1 MTKIYR
7 GMPGGQVTVE
17 DGGKVTVLPPFDSTR
32 VDFAWGNSN
41 AGASHLSLAL
51 AESVLGN
58 REEAVRFYQRL
69 KHRTVM
75 LWPKAGQ
82 WSISEKDILSHI
94 DDMRQ
99 NERMSAQAKAMVAQ
113 QPAPVVYE
121 GGTGI
126 GGIPIKRSQQDSGPG
141 PVVAQERRQEP
152 VSASSGSAAVTPR
165 IDAIVHHGQPIERSD
180 GMVVQQFGAVIP
192 DDWPEKVDGFRATS
206 GDFVTGTRLVYCLVL
221 CGCYNWQDAAQV
233 PEERLRGIP
242 QWGDAMMAEMMEV
255 FAKRNITYVVKEKR
269 QQLLAS
275 ALAKLTP
282 EEKEAIGL
290 S

>member
-126 GGIPIKRSQQDSGPG
+126 GGIPIKRSQQDGGPG
-141 PVVAQERRQEP
+141 HVVAQERRQEP
-152 VSASSGSAAVTPR
+152 ASVPMPLAAMWTYPESKSSHGSPM
-165 IDAIVHHGQPIERSD
+165 ER
-180 GMVVQQFGAVIP
+180 GEAIP
-192 DDWPEKVDGFRATS
+192 DDWPEKVDGFPATA

-221 CGCYNWQDAAQV
+221 CGCYSWQDAAQV
-233 PEERLRGIP
+233 PEERLRAIP
-242 QWGDAMMAEMMEV
+242 QWGDALMAEMMEV
-255 FAKRNITYVVKEKR
+255 LAKRNITYVVKEKR
-269 QQLLAS
+269 QQLMAS

-282 EEKEAIGL
+282 EEKEAMGL

>member
-7 GMPGGQVTVE
+7 GMHGGQVTVE
-17 DGGKVTVLPPFDSTR
+17 DGGKVTVLPPFDPTR
-32 VDFAWGNSN
+32 VDFAWGNSS

-69 KHRTVM
+69 KYRTVM

-94 DDMRQ
+94 EDMRQ

-113 QPAPVVYE
+113 QPAPVAYE

-126 GGIPIKRSQQDSGPG
+126 GGIRIKRSQQDGGPG

-152 VSASSGSAAVTPR
+152 ANAFAVLTAGLEHVPPN
-165 IDAIVHHGQPIERSD
+165 AHQQPSIER
-180 GMVVQQFGAVIP
+180 GEAIP
-192 DDWPEKVDGFRATS
+192 DDWPEKVDGFRATAS
-206 GDFVTGTRLVYCLVL
+206 DFVTGTRLVYCLVL

-233 PEERLRGIP
+233 PEERLRAIP
-242 QWGDAMMAEMMEV
+242 QWADALLAGMMEV

-282 EEKEAIGL
+282 EEKEAMGL